1 MEPLLLALDTATGA
15 PGAAVLRGERVLGCA
30 VETARAEVVRV
41 VLPLVE
47 RALAEAATSLAE
59 IEAFALSIGPGSFTS
74 LRVGVATLKGLA
86 FGSDRPIAAVS
97 SLRALG
103 LAAPEPARAVLAV
116 LDARR
121 GEVYAGAWASR
132 SDLLADAALLPEGVY
147 RPEELVSRLS
157 GARPQC
163 VGEVAA
169 LGAVGSALGADEAE
183 RKGGAGGAEPAE
195 AGAVRVGRLGLLE
208 LRAGRA
214 ETAASLLPRY
224 LRRAQAE
231 VVRAAREQAEAG
243 VAAARGAT
251 RRPQR

>member
-15 PGAAVLRGERVLGCA
+15 PSAAVLRGERVLGCA
-30 VETARAEVVRV
+30 EAKERVEVVRV

-47 RALAEAATSLAE
+47 RALADARTSLAE
-59 IEAFALSIGPGSFTS
+59 IEAFAVAIGPGSFTS

-86 FGSDRPIAAVS
+86 FGSERPVAGVS

-132 SDLLADAALLPEGVY
+132 SELLADAALLPEGVY
-147 RPEELVSRLS
+147 RPEELVSRLG

-169 LGAVGSALGADEAE
+169 LGAAAAALGVLEEEWETAGAAE
-183 RKGGAGGAEPAE
+183 RVE
-195 AGAVRVGRLGLLE
+195 AGAVRVGRLGLID

-214 ETAASLLPRY
+214 VTAASLLPRY
-224 LRRAQAE
+224 LRHAQAE
-231 VVRAAREQAEAG
+231 VVRAARERAEAG
-243 VAAARGAT
+243 AASGPGAT